1 ASSAALGVAIIGV
14 AIMMW
19 PQTAFKRLALACEL
33 WERPGMRVVVFGG
46 AGDVGSRAVEDLTQ
60 SDDVELVTI
69 ADSNEDAAKALARR
83 VGSGRNQVRVVP
95 VDARVHDEL
104 VAAMKGHDVAASAL
118 GPFFMFEA
126 PLVRAAIEAG
136 VDYASVCDDWSAAE
150 KVLDDFD
157 EAAKVSGRTI
167 LTGLGASPGITNV
180 GVRYFANR
188 LDRVRR
194 VDVSVYQPLNAG
206 GGEAVFRH
214 MLFIMSGEVAVWRD
228 GRAMRVPACS
238 EERTVEFP
246 RFGPLKVWNMGH
258 AEPVT
263 VPRFF
268 PDIEAVNFY
277 MGYGKGSR
285 LFVAPAR
292 LGLFANKAVTEATVK
307 LIGRIER
314 LAPDSAPAPG
324 AVRLDVMGEKDGAE
338 VHHMACGIGEM
349 RATTG
354 LSLSIGTQML
364 ARGQTTSVGG
374 GVFGPE
380 ACLDP
385 EAFLASL
392 QEKGIEAYE
401 DLAMSRPLG
410 ATQSTHGAPTNNSR
424 GASVRNP

>member
-1 ASSAALGVAIIGV
+1 
-14 AIMMW
+14 
-19 PQTAFKRLALACEL
+19 
-33 WERPGMRVVVFGG
+33 MRVVVFGG
-46 AGDVGSRAVEDLTQ
+46 AGDVGSRAVEDLAR

-69 ADSNEDAAKALARR
+69 ADRNEEAAKALARR
-83 VGSGRNQVRVVP
+83 VGSGRNQVRAVP

-118 GPFFMFEA
+118 GPFFMFEE

-150 KVLDDFD
+150 RVLDDFD
-157 EAAKVSGRTI
+157 DAAKASGRTI

-268 PDIEAVNFY
+268 PGIEAVNFY

-292 LGLFANKAVTEATVK
+292 LGLFTNKAVTEATVN
-307 LIGRIER
+307 LIGKIER

-392 QEKGIEAYE
+392 QEKGIQAYE

-410 ATQSTHGAPTNNSR
+410 ATQSSHGAPTDRSR

>member
-1 ASSAALGVAIIGV
+1 
-14 AIMMW
+14 
-19 PQTAFKRLALACEL
+19 
-33 WERPGMRVVVFGG
+33 MRVVVFGG
-46 AGDVGSRAVEDLTQ
+46 AGDVGSRAVEDLAQ

-69 ADSNEDAAKALARR
+69 ADRNEEAAKALARR
-83 VGSGRNQVRVVP
+83 VGSGRNQVRAVP

-150 KVLDDFD
+150 RVLDNFD
-157 EAAKVSGRTI
+157 DAAKASGRTI

-194 VDVSVYQPLNAG
+194 VDV
-206 GGEAVFRH
+206 R
-214 MLFIMSGEVAVWRD
+214 WRD

-268 PDIEAVNFY
+268 PGIDAVNFY

-292 LGLFANKAVTEATVK
+292 LGLFANKAVTEATVN

-410 ATQSTHGAPTNNSR
+410 ATQSSHGAPTDRSR

>member
-1 ASSAALGVAIIGV
+1 
-14 AIMMW
+14 
-19 PQTAFKRLALACEL
+19 
-33 WERPGMRVVVFGG
+33 MRVVVFGG
-46 AGDVGSRAVEDLTQ
+46 AGDVGSKAVEDLAQ

-69 ADSNEDAAKALARR
+69 ADSNEEAAKVVAQR
-83 VGSGRNQVRVVP
+83 VGGRRTRVEVVR

-136 VDYASVCDDWSAAE
+136 VDYASVCDDWSAAQT
-150 KVLDDFD
+150 VLDDFD
-157 EAAKVSGRTI
+157 EAARASGRTI

-188 LDRVRR
+188 LDRIRR

-214 MLFIMSGEVAVWRD
+214 MLFIMSGEVAMWRD
-228 GRAMRVPACS
+228 GHAIRVPACS

-246 RFGPLKVWNMGH
+246 RFGSLKVWNMGH

-268 PDIEAVNFY
+268 PDIEEVNFY
-277 MGYGKGSR
+277 MGYGKGAH
-285 LFVAPAR
+285 LFVLPAR
-292 LGLFANKAVTEATVK
+292 LGLFANKAVTEATVG
-307 LIGRIER
+307 LIGTLER
-314 LAPDSAPAPG
+314 LTPEGPPAAG
-324 AVRLDVMGEKDGAE
+324 AVRLDVWGEKDGAE
-338 VHHMACGIGEM
+338 VHHIACGIGEM
-349 RATTG
+349 RASTG

-364 ARGQTTSVGG
+364 ARGQTTSAGG
-374 GVFGPE
+374 GVFAPE

-385 EAFLASL
+385 EAFISSL
-392 QEKGIEAYE
+392 REKGIHAYE
-401 DLAMSRPLG
+401 DLAMTRPLG
-410 ATQSTHGAPTNNSR
+410 TPQSRLSA
-424 GASVRNP
+424 

>member
-1 ASSAALGVAIIGV
+1 
-14 AIMMW
+14 
-19 PQTAFKRLALACEL
+19 
-33 WERPGMRVVVFGG
+33 MRVVVFGG

-69 ADSNEDAAKALARR
+69 ADSNEEAAKALARR
-83 VGSGRNQVRVVP
+83 VGNARNQVRVVP
-95 VDARVHDEL
+95 VDARVHDDL

-157 EAAKVSGRTI
+157 EAAKASGRTI

-307 LIGRIER
+307 LIGGIER

-410 ATQSTHGAPTNNSR
+410 ATQTTHGAPTDRSS
-424 GASVRNP
+424 GASVRRHGSSR

>member
-1 ASSAALGVAIIGV
+1 
-14 AIMMW
+14 M
-19 PQTAFKRLALACEL
+19 Q
-33 WERPGMRVVVFGG
+33 
-46 AGDVGSRAVEDLTQ
+46 
-60 SDDVELVTI
+60 
-69 ADSNEDAAKALARR
+69 
-83 VGSGRNQVRVVP
+83 
-95 VDARVHDEL
+95 
-104 VAAMKGHDVAASAL
+104 GHDVAASAL

-136 VDYASVCDDWSAAE
+136 VDYASVCDDWSAAQQ
-150 KVLDDFD
+150 VLDDFNQP
-157 EAAKVSGRTI
+157 AKASSRTI

-214 MLFIMSGEVAVWRD
+214 MLFIMSGEVAVWRN
-228 GRAMRVPACS
+228 GRAARVPACS

-246 RFGPLKVWNMGH
+246 RFGRLRVWNMGH

-268 PDIEAVNFY
+268 PDIEEVNFY

-285 LFVAPAR
+285 LFVVPAR
-292 LGLFANKAVTEATVK
+292 LGLLGNRTVTEATVG
-307 LIGRIER
+307 LISAIER
-314 LAPDSAPAPG
+314 LAPESAPAPG
-324 AVRLDVMGEKDGAE
+324 AVRLDVWGDKNGAE
-338 VHHMACGIGEM
+338 VHHMACGTGEM

-364 ARGQTTSVGG
+364 GRGQVTSTGG
-374 GVFGPE
+374 GVFAPE

-385 EAFLASL
+385 EAFLSAL
-392 QEKGIEAYE
+392 REKGIEAYE

-410 ATQSTHGAPTNNSR
+410 GPAEPSERFVTAD
-424 GASVRNP
+424 A